1 MTVKSEEEHLSA
13 GNLSERNLR
22 VELQSV
28 VNEEQLSWKNSCL
41 NYHQNF
47 KNTFPNIFI
56 TLLYNKNERIAVGK
70 RSTQASSL
78 EQRGKFDAP
87 AKTYLKHIYL

>member
-28 VNEEQLSWKNSCL
+28 VNEEQLS
-41 NYHQNF
+41 
-47 KNTFPNIFI
+47 
-56 TLLYNKNERIAVGK
+56 
-70 RSTQASSL
+70 
-78 EQRGKFDAP
+78 
-87 AKTYLKHIYL
+87 